1 MQVGGMKFK
10 KAVQY
15 VLIAV
20 LFAVSLGTLGVIAGL
35 KLADKKE

>member
-1 MQVGGMKFK
+1 MKFK
-10 KAVQY
+10 TVTQY

-20 LFAVSLGTLGVIAGL
+20 LLALSLGTLGVIAGL

>member
-1 MQVGGMKFK
+1 MNFK
-10 KAVQY
+10 TVTQY

-20 LFAVSLGTLGVIAGL
+20 LLAVSLGTLGVIAGL

>member
-1 MQVGGMKFK
+1 MKFK
-10 KAVQY
+10 TVTQY

-20 LFAVSLGTLGVIAGL
+20 LLAISLGTLGVIAGL

>member
-1 MQVGGMKFK
+1 MNFK
-10 KAVQY
+10 TVTQY

-20 LFAVSLGTLGVIAGL
+20 LLAISLGTFGVIAGL